1 MGMNQ
6 ILIGALGVNIP
17 WIVLLLWQNY
27 RHTRQLLEEK
37 QRSFQAGIKYQKSL
51 VSPKVDR
58 TTTRK

>member
-1 MGMNQ
+1 MNTQQ

-17 WIVLLLWQNY
+17 WIVLILWQHY
-27 RHTRQLLEEK
+27 RHTRQMLEEK

-51 VSPKVDR
+51 VMPKVDR

>member
-1 MGMNQ
+1 MNAQQ

-37 QRSFQAGIKYQKSL
+37 RRSFQAGIKYQKSL
-51 VSPKVDR
+51 VTPKVDR
-58 TTTRK
+58 TTARK